1 MNCPNC
7 GQEAEGKFC
16 TNCGASLSNVNP
28 ADTLNEEN
36 NYPKATEINNNYNPN
51 EQQQQYNQNNTPQ
64 YTDNYNQANYNQAN
78 YNQANYNQANY
89 NQNTPQYTDNYNQPN
104 NQNRPLNQKS
114 KVVGIILNIILVGLG
129 YAYVGK
135 WGEGIV
141 IFVVYILCVLF
152 SVLIIPGII
161 AIILWI
167 YTLIKTN
174 EMIDNYNAGLPY

>member
-36 NYPKATEINNNYNPN
+36 NYPQATEINNNYNPN
-51 EQQQQYNQNNTPQ
+51 EQQQQYTQNNTPQ
-64 YTDNYNQANYNQAN
+64 YTD
-78 YNQANYNQANY
+78 NYNQANY

-104 NQNRPLNQKS
+104 YNQNRPLNQKS
-114 KVVGIILNIILVGLG
+114 KAVGIILNLILVGLG

-135 WGEGIV
+135 WGEGIA
-141 IFVVYILCVLF
+141 IFAIYILCILF
-152 SVLIIPGII
+152 SFLIIPGII